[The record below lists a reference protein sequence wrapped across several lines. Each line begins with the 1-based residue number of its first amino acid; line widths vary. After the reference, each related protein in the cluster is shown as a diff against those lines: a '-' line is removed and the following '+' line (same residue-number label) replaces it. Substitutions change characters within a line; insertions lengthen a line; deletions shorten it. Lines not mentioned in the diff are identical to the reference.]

1 MKTFNLLNSL
11 ISRTGNLVKST
22 LVFKE
27 FWEAIR
33 GKMSGT
39 RNVRVGTVEKEGKD
53 LNVLATE

>member
-1 MKTFNLLNSL
+1 MTCTSL
-11 ISRTGNLVKST
+11 S
-22 LVFKE
+22 KE